1 MLASSPPAKLF
12 TSTPKGDF
20 PMKTTKTITDYVTPM
35 LVIIA
40 LALPLSACDLTTD
53 NGISQRGGADEGDEE
68 GDGDEDGDEAE
79 EDYPEGSICAA
90 AEAVDDACEEA
101 FGEDAEECMP
111 FDDVDEACEAGQV
124 GEDDACGLAEALD
137 DACEDLFD
145 EDVAECAALDAIDEA
160 CETDEEDDE
169 G

>member
-1 MLASSPPAKLF
+1 MLF
-12 TSTPKGDF
+12 TSTLTGDS
-20 PMKTTKTITDYVTPM
+20 PMKTLKTITDYVTPI
-35 LVIIA
+35 LAVLA
-40 LALPLSACDLTTD
+40 LALPLSACDLATD
-53 NGISQRGGADEGDEE
+53 NGVSERGGPENGDEDE
-68 GDGDEDGDEAE
+68 DGDGDEDGEEEE

-90 AEAVDDACEEA
+90 AEAVDDTCEEA
-101 FGEDAEECMP
+101 FGEDAAECMP

-124 GEDDACGLAEALD
+124 SEDDACSLAEALD
-137 DACEDLFD
+137 DSCEELFG